1 MNLNADS
8 QSQTVD
14 GPRYARFTR
23 RLRGIAIDFVLFLLV
38 LVGALQIAVALNSD
52 DLARVVGFSVLA
64 GFFLY
69 EPLMVS
75 LTGWTIGH
83 YLSNLRV
90 IDDRSSGNVSF
101 LKAVVRV
108 AIKAVLSWYSF
119 VSMGA
124 ARRHQAVH
132 DLLTRSTVQIRDP
145 AKARPHHYSRERV
158 ELSAPGMPSRIRR
171 LLVIFAYLLASFI
184 ISMFAAHAL
193 VVAGIYSTACGDFRR
208 CSDAERWVEIV
219 VGFCLLGLLALCVGL
234 GWTGRLWGARRRTE
248 SVTST

>member
-171 LLVIFAYLLASFI
+171 LLVILPTCSPRSSY
-184 ISMFAAHAL
+184 
-193 VVAGIYSTACGDFRR
+193 R
-208 CSDAERWVEIV
+208 CSRRMRWWLPASTLQPAATSV
-219 VGFCLLGLLALCVGL
+219 VVRMPSDGLKSL
-234 GWTGRLWGARRRTE
+234 
-248 SVTST
+248 